1 MRIFSRGTWIIEKS
15 EEQQRKPSQI
25 LYDHVV
31 RSLKKEGIRQ
41 ATTAMIFERTYATL
55 VRYNIVEKFG
65 GHLDSE
71 DAYQIL
77 INYFFSEEH
86 LYEETLL
93 SDTNSNDKSNLA
105 LLLQI
110 YLVVGK
116 GKAFHQIKISDA

>member
-1 MRIFSRGTWIIEKS
+1 
-15 EEQQRKPSQI
+15 
-25 LYDHVV
+25 
-31 RSLKKEGIRQ
+31 
-41 ATTAMIFERTYATL
+41 MIFERTYATL
-55 VRYNIVEKFG
+55 ARYNIVEKFG

>member
-1 MRIFSRGTWIIEKS
+1 
-15 EEQQRKPSQI
+15 
-25 LYDHVV
+25 V

-55 VRYNIVEKFG
+55 ARYNIVEKFG

-86 LYEETLL
+86 LYEDLVIRYKFERQKQLGPSIVNLL
-93 SDTNSNDKSNLA
+93 SRWEREGFPPDKNQRRLEIEPA
-105 LLLQI
+105 
-110 YLVVGK
+110 K
-116 GKAFHQIKISDA
+116 KKNN